1 MLTEQRRQLL
11 LSRLQRDGRLI
22 AKEVSVEFELSE
34 DTIRR
39 DLRELAAEG
48 LLQRVHGGALPSS
61 PTVAP
66 VNVRRDLSLAEK
78 SQLAK
83 AGAKLVEAGQSV
95 FIDGGTTHIELVRHV
110 PSTLKFKVVT
120 HSPAIAVALE
130 NHTADVTLIGGT
142 LFRHSMVNVG
152 SQALEQIM
160 RQRCDL
166 AFIGLTG
173 VHAVEGCTTGDEEE
187 AAIKRGII
195 ARAGET
201 VCLLTKHKINAVSP
215 YTVCKLSDLAMLI
228 TSQDA
233 DTRRLMSSG
242 VQIVSAT
249 YPLSA
254 TLSES

>member
-22 AKEVSVEFELSE
+22 AKEISVEFELSE

-66 VNVRRDLSLAEK
+66 LSVRRDLATAEK
-78 SQLAK
+78 KQLAD
-83 AGAKLVEAGQSV
+83 AGAKLIRAGQSV
-95 FIDGGTTHIELVRHV
+95 FIDGGTTHIELLRLV
-110 PSTLKFKVVT
+110 PSTLRFKVIT

-130 NHTADVTLIGGT
+130 NHVADVTLIGGM

-152 SQALEQIM
+152 SQAMEQIV

-173 VHAVEGCTTGDEEE
+173 VHEVDGGTTGDEEE
-187 AAIKRGII
+187 AAIKRAII

-228 TSQDA
+228 VPQDA
-233 DTRRLMSSG
+233 DTRSLVSSG
-242 VQIVSAT
+242 VQIVSVA
-249 YPLSA
+249 
-254 TLSES
+254 